1 MAIPVK
7 LQVFEGPLDLLL
19 HLIDKNKIDIYDI
32 PIVTITD
39 QYLAYVRDM
48 DTEDMDVT
56 SEFLVMAATL
66 LDIKSRMLLPKD
78 PEQEEEEE
86 DPREELV
93 RRLLEYKMYKYM
105 AGELRDRSITAG
117 HSLYREQSLPPEVE
131 SYTPPVNYE
140 ELLGRATLDRLK
152 ELFAESLKR
161 KKDRQDPVR
170 SGFGQIRREEVSA
183 TQKQLY
189 VEAWLQ
195 SHPQTDFQSLLEQQ
209 DSREEII
216 VTFLVILELIKASR
230 VKVRQDEIFGTIWLE
245 VPPKEE
251 AAEGEAE
258 PEAEE
263 EAAEAEIEPE
273 AEETLGEPE
282 DDFSEQEEEEPGEFP
297 EMTYLPQRS
306 VPLAVTGRV
315 REPAVTLFP
324 EIPDSAEEEPE
335 PVEEPETEPAEK
347 PESEPAEEPTAEP
360 AEEEPEEETETEEEE
375 VEVIWTERERHPL
388 SSRYC
393 LSWARRWRSNGSR
406 RRSSS
411 RRRMYAPPSRFWR
424 RNMPRRGADLL

>member
-251 AAEGEAE
+251 A
-258 PEAEE
+258 
-263 EAAEAEIEPE
+263 
-273 AEETLGEPE
+273 E

-297 EMTYLPQRS
+297 EMTYLPQKS

-335 PVEEPETEPAEK
+335 PVEEPET
-347 PESEPAEEPTAEP
+347 EP

>member
-251 AAEGEAE
+251 AAEGETEA
-258 PEAEE
+258 EAEE
-263 EAAEAEIEPE
+263 ISDTEAESET
-273 AEETLGEPE
+273 EETLGEPE

-335 PVEEPETEPAEK
+335 PAEEPEI
-347 PESEPAEEPTAEP
+347 EP

>member
-251 AAEGEAE
+251 AAEGETEAEAEEISDTEAE
-258 PEAEE
+258 PET
-263 EAAEAEIEPE
+263 
-273 AEETLGEPE
+273 EETLGEPE

-335 PVEEPETEPAEK
+335 PAEEPEI
-347 PESEPAEEPTAEP
+347 EP

>member
-251 AAEGEAE
+251 AAEGETEA
-258 PEAEE
+258 EAEE
-263 EAAEAEIEPE
+263 ISDTEA
-273 AEETLGEPE
+273 EPE

-335 PVEEPETEPAEK
+335 PAEEPET
-347 PESEPAEEPTAEP
+347 EP
-360 AEEEPEEETETEEEE
+360 AEEEPEEETETEGEE

>member
-251 AAEGEAE
+251 AAEGETEAEAEEISDTEAE
-258 PEAEE
+258 PETEPAAEE
-263 EAAEAEIEPE
+263 ISRTEAELETD
-273 AEETLGEPE
+273 ETLGEPE

-297 EMTYLPQRS
+297 EMTYLPQKS

-335 PVEEPETEPAEK
+335 PVEEPET
-347 PESEPAEEPTAEP
+347 EP